1 MPKNL
6 EKLYNTNSN
15 GRNGSKEKLSVYRLS
30 EYPPQKRRWVYWWRW
45 LRLVYLRL
53 ISLRGQPEYLAR
65 GLAAGVFAGFFPFFG
80 FQAIIGVAV
89 AVILRGHKLLAV
101 AGTWVS
107 NPLTYVP
114 LFFFNFQVGMW
125 LLGINQF
132 SLMIDDV
139 DLQSVKDFS
148 ELVETGAELAGVLL
162 LGSTVM
168 GLIAAIAIYTV
179 SLPLFRYW
187 QQKRSQRR

>member
-1 MPKNL
+1 M
-6 EKLYNTNSN
+6 
-15 GRNGSKEKLSVYRLS
+15 YRLS
-30 EYPPQKRRWVYWWRW
+30 EHLPQKRIWVYWWRW

-53 ISLRGQPEYLAR
+53 ISWRGKPEYLAR

-80 FQAIIGVAV
+80 FQSIIGVAV

-107 NPLTYVP
+107 NPFTYVP

-148 ELVETGAELAGVLL
+148 ELIETGAELARVVL

-179 SLPLFRYW
+179 SVPLFRYG

>member
-1 MPKNL
+1 M
-6 EKLYNTNSN
+6 
-15 GRNGSKEKLSVYRLS
+15 YRLS
-30 EYPPQKRRWVYWWRW
+30 EYPPQKRIWVYWWRW
-45 LRLVYLRL
+45 LRLGYLRL

-107 NPLTYVP
+107 NPFTYVP
-114 LFFFNFQVGMW
+114 LFFFNLKFGMS
-125 LLGINQF
+125 LLGIHKF
-132 SLMIDDV
+132 SLMTDHV
-139 DLQSVKDFS
+139 NLQSVKDFS

-179 SLPLFRYW
+179 SVPLFRYG

>member
-1 MPKNL
+1 MPKNVD
-6 EKLYNTNSN
+6 KLYNQNLN

-30 EYPPQKRRWVYWWRW
+30 EYPPQKGRWVYWWRW
-45 LRLVYLRL
+45 LRLGYLRL

-107 NPLTYVP
+107 NPFTYVP
-114 LFFFNFQVGMW
+114 LFFFNLKFGMW
-125 LLGINQF
+125 LLGIHQF
-132 SLMIDDV
+132 SLMTDHV
-139 DLQSVKDFS
+139 NLQSVKDFS
-148 ELVETGAELAGVLL
+148 ELVETGAELAAVLL

-179 SLPLFRYW
+179 SVPLFRYW